1 MVLNLDLTKD
11 LFARMFSEIPIIK
24 VSATES
30 TNSYAKFLLNAKK
43 QASDFCVFTENQLEG
58 KGQVGA
64 KWLSEPSQNLSFSI
78 VFQHLKLP
86 VEDSFF
92 ISILASLIIKKVL
105 HKYQLPQLRLKWP
118 NDILSGR
125 TKIGGVLIENNVQGA
140 FVSSSIIGIGI
151 NINQVNFPNLPK
163 ASSLKKI
170 SGTHY
175 SIMEV
180 LDALLRE
187 FCYFPMRLKT
197 LQKEQLFESYLNG
210 LFRLNKISTFQRPC
224 GETFVGIIHS
234 VSTDGKLIIRLE
246 DEKEERFE
254 VKEIKLLY

>member
-1 MVLNLDLTKD
+1 MVLNYDLTKD
-11 LFARMFSEIPIIK
+11 LFVCMFSEIPIIK

-43 QASDFCVFTENQLEG
+43 QASDFCVFTENQLDG

-64 KWLSEPSQNLSFSI
+64 KWLSEPSQNLTFSI

-92 ISILASLIIKKVL
+92 ISVLASLMIKNVL
-105 HKYQLPQLRLKWP
+105 QKYQLPQLQLKWP

-151 NINQVNFPNLPK
+151 NINQLNFPGLTQ

-170 SGTHY
+170 TGIHY
-175 SIMEV
+175 SIMEI
-180 LDALLRE
+180 LDALLAE
-187 FCYFPMRLKT
+187 FRLFSVQLNK
-197 LQKEQLFESYLNG
+197 LQKEQLFEVYLAS
-210 LFRLNKISTFQRPC
+210 LFRFKKISMFQRLN
-224 GETFVGIIHS
+224 GETFIGIIHS
-234 VSTDGKLIIRLE
+234 VSRDGKLIIQLE
-246 DEKEERFE
+246 DEKKEQFE